1 MRSLNLEVKI
11 LRQMQFTSE
20 QVLDKLGGRLT
31 LFSLCNSVDTG
42 DCFSSIWTPNRL
54 AKQSQGKTA
63 FTHKGKAYVW
73 QRLPQGIQ
81 EFTQCIPISGC
92 MDVLKDL
99 GATIYID
106 DVFIADDTEEEHLE
120 KLQKVI
126 KRLTE
131 AGLKLNLKK
140 CQFGQFEVTYLGFQ
154 VATDLGLSE
163 GYKKKLE
170 QITPPKSEND
180 LQKILGL
187 CNYVR
192 DHVPHYQKYAKPLY
206 ACLKKKKEDPEGQP
220 QAQWTWTA
228 TDQENLEKL
237 KKAMQEAGRLE
248 PRSLTARLVA
258 EISCEDDDA
267 MVRVNNEGGG
277 MELAQG
283 QGIKVITQS
292 QVHRFLRK
300 GTIEGTKATNARW
313 GRWEDILLDPD
324 LELGPTL
331 PTTKK
336 QQTTEV
342 TQEEPYKWVLYTD
355 GSKKG
360 LDNTAYWGY
369 ILKQNEKEKH
379 RQKGR
384 VPGSAQ
390 VGEVTAILE
399 GLLELGKRKVK
410 RARIITD
417 SHYCAQALKED
428 LTIWEENG
436 FEGAKGKAV
445 AHQDLWKKIAELRL
459 TMNLDVVHQK
469 AHGKERAHW
478 RGNDEVD
485 RYVQQRRIV
494 FVGIEKWDKTPK
506 GKVVPKES
514 VEEVVQAVHEALGHA
529 GTMPTRKELEKQQLW
544 VPGDQVR
551 RSHNKEYCS
560 LGISMHGRGRPYGGD
575 GKER

>member
-1 MRSLNLEVKI
+1 MDKIVRELSALGIIREEPSPITNSPIQAVKKPE
-11 LRQMQFTSE
+11 SA
-20 QVLDKLGGRLT
+20 GGANGF
-31 LFSLCNSVDTG
+31 FSL
-42 DCFSSIWTPNRL
+42 RL

-73 QRLPQGIQ
+73 QRLPQGYKNSPNVFQ
-81 EFTQCIPISGC
+81 SAV

-120 KLQKVI
+120 KLQK
-126 KRLTE
+126 R
-131 AGLKLNLKK
+131 
-140 CQFGQFEVTYLGFQ
+140 
-154 VATDLGLSE
+154 
-163 GYKKKLE
+163 
-170 QITPPKSEND
+170 
-180 LQKILGL
+180 
-187 CNYVR
+187 R
-192 DHVPHYQKYAKPLY
+192 
-206 ACLKKKKEDPEGQP
+206 KKEDPEGQP

-237 KKAMQEAGRLE
+237 KKAIQEAGRLE

-277 MELAQG
+277 M
-283 QGIKVITQS
+283 
-292 QVHRFLRK
+292 
-300 GTIEGTKATNARW
+300 GTKATNARW

-342 TQEEPYKWVLYTD
+342 TQEEPYEWVLYTD

-469 AHGKERAHW
+469 AHGKEGAHW

-551 RSHNKEYCS
+551 HILRDCEVCGRYDAGRRGQRVEGLTIKSTVPWGSVCMDVAGPMGVTGKKGEKY
-560 LGISMHGRGRPYGGD
+560 LLVLVDSMSGMW
-575 GKER
+575 